1 MKNKIDNTLK
11 EISKIKISL
20 LETRDEFYRITAF
33 INKKLDKVRF
43 EYIEDIQDELKELN
57 KEISFLYLVV
67 IFLLIINFILICA
80 VF

>member
-20 LETRDEFYRITAF
+20 LETSDEFYRITAF

-43 EYIEDIQDELKELN
+43 EYIVDIQDELKELN
-57 KEISFLYLVV
+57 KKISFLYLMV
-67 IFLLIINFILICA
+67 IFLLIINFILICV